1 MKKVSLNFAVKQ
13 APRWPSMLLLGAV
26 VIAAVTWHDYAQLRA
41 RAESL
46 SASGTRAEQS
56 ARRQAALAAA
66 TFPGGLD
73 ARIGKA
79 QQILNRLTFP
89 WDDLFGQ
96 LEDISADGVTLLA
109 LEPDADRGTVTLT
122 GEAKDVAAMLTYV
135 ARLEQARSLS
145 RIHLQRHET
154 IANEATRP
162 IRFSV
167 AATWKIS
174 S

>member
-1 MKKVSLNFAVKQ
+1 
-13 APRWPSMLLLGAV
+13 MLLLGAL
-26 VIAAVTWHDYAQLRA
+26 VIAAMTWHDYAQLRD

-46 SASGTRAEQS
+46 SLSGTRAEQV
-56 ARRQAALAAA
+56 AKRQAALAAA
-66 TFPGGLD
+66 TLPADLD

-79 QQILNRLTFP
+79 QQILSRLTFP

-96 LEDISADGVTLLA
+96 LENITVDGVTLLE
-109 LEPDADRGTVTLT
+109 LQPDADRETLTLT

-135 ARLEQARSLS
+135 ARLEQVRSLS

-154 IANEATRP
+154 VINEATRP